1 MHYTKENTNLEDD
14 YFNKE
19 LAAEMESN
27 NQSSEEKKTVARK
40 PKKVTAEE
48 AKDDV
53 WNCRFYLPKKLHM
66 SVKLLSSFEGISI
79 QQLMENALKMYIKSK
94 KKEIDKFLSEKFL
107 AEDD

>member
-1 MHYTKENTNLEDD
+1 
-14 YFNKE
+14 
-19 LAAEMESN
+19 MESN

-48 AKDDV
+48 TKDDV
-53 WNCRFYLPKKLHM
+53 WNCRFYLPKKLHL

-94 KKEIDKFLSEKFL
+94 KNEIAKFLTENLKI
-107 AEDD
+107 E